1 MHKPGIERSVMN
13 PSTLAI
19 SSVTVSADLQITIPA
34 AVGQSLGLSEG
45 QRFQVVR
52 YQDRIELI
60 PIRPVPSLRG
70 FLKGM
75 DITLDRDADRL

>member
-1 MHKPGIERSVMN
+1 MRAMSQDPFAGV
-13 PSTLAI
+13 A
-19 SSVTVSADLQITIPA
+19 VTVSADLQLTIPS
-34 AVGQSLGLSEG
+34 AVGKSLGLSEG

-60 PIRPVPSLRG
+60 PIRPVQALKG

-75 DITLDRDADRL
+75 DTDLAGDAN

>member
-1 MHKPGIERSVMN
+1 MSQDPFTG
-13 PSTLAI
+13 AA
-19 SSVTVSADLQITIPA
+19 VTVSADLQITIPG
-34 AVGQSLGLSEG
+34 AVGKSLGLSEG

-60 PIRPVPSLRG
+60 SIRRLQALRG

-75 DITLDRDADRL
+75 DTDLARDIN

>member
-1 MHKPGIERSVMN
+1 MGAMSQN
-13 PSTLAI
+13 PFAGAA
-19 SSVTVSADLQITIPA
+19 VTVSADLQLTIPS
-34 AVGQSLGLSEG
+34 AVGKSLGLSEK

-60 PIRPVPSLRG
+60 PIRPVQALRG

-75 DITLDRDADRL
+75 DTDLARDAN

>member
-1 MHKPGIERSVMN
+1 MGAMSQEPFAGV
-13 PSTLAI
+13 A
-19 SSVTVSADLQITIPA
+19 VTVSADLQLTIPS
-34 AVGQSLGLSEG
+34 AVGKSLGLSEG

-60 PIRPVPSLRG
+60 PIRPVQTLRG

-75 DITLDRDADRL
+75 DTDLARDADRL

>member
-1 MHKPGIERSVMN
+1 MSQDPF
-13 PSTLAI
+13 ADAA
-19 SSVTVSADLQITIPA
+19 VTVSADLQLTIPS
-34 AVGQSLGLSEG
+34 AVGKSLRLSEG

-60 PIRPVPSLRG
+60 PIHPVQALRG

-75 DITLDRDADRL
+75 DTDLDKDTN